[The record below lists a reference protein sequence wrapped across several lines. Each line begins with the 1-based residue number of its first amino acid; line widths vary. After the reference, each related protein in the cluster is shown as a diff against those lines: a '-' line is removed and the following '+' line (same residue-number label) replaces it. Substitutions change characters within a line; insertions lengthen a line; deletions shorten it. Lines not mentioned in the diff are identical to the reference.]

1 MTPPN
6 GFTKAIMP
14 CIKRST
20 ASKTCH
26 CGRGT
31 SSCIVKDAYFNKFI
45 CSNVLLTEHMESFI
59 IWIISLNVRGK
70 FLPPSSNKA
79 IMLKDAIHV
88 TIIP

>member
-1 MTPPN
+1 
-6 GFTKAIMP
+6 MP

-26 CGRGT
+26 RGRGT
-31 SSCIVKDAYFNKFI
+31 SSCIVKDAYFNRFVH
-45 CSNVLLTEHMESFI
+45 SNVLLTEHMESSI
-59 IWIISLNVRGK
+59 IWIISLNVKGK